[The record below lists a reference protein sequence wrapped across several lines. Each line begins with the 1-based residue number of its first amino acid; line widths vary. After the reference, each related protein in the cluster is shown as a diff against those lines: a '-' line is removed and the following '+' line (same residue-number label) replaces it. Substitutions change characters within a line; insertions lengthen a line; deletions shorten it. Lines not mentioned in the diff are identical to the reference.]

1 VGLQVGERL
10 LEQSLSTM
18 RRCGGGRRECVLFW
32 AARAS
37 DTSRVIL
44 VEHPAHTATRDGYS
58 VDGNWLTQLWE
69 RMATDDTR
77 VVAQVHTHPGV
88 AFHSRTD
95 DAFPALS
102 TPGFV
107 SVVIPRYAT
116 EDLDL
121 GSWFVAE
128 LQEDG
133 NWQSQPPLIVIT

>member
-1 VGLQVGERL
+1 MRLQVGERL

-18 RRCGGGRRECVLFW
+18 RHCGQGRYECVLFW
-32 AARAS
+32 VAS
-37 DTSRVIL
+37 VSDRSRVIL

-58 VDGNWLTQLWE
+58 VDGDWLTRLWE
-69 RMATDDTR
+69 RIATDDTR

-102 TPGFV
+102 TPGFM
-107 SVVIPRYAT
+107 SIVIPRYAT

-128 LQEDG
+128 LQGDG
-133 NWQSQPPLIVIT
+133 NWESQPPLTVIT